1 MRCVCEFYSYVR
13 FTIDA
18 IDRLFFVFT
27 KDISFLFAPTT
38 LSSAIV
44 FRAQACRRDADG
56 VTRHGFSRITYKLHR
71 SRASNAARISRAYDS
86 SRNETVRRET
96 ARKRPQE
103 PRENAVAIT
112 VTVTVY
118 V

>member
-44 FRAQACRRDADG
+44 FRAQGADG

-86 SRNETVRRET
+86 SRNETVWRET